1 MILKV
6 KGLCKSFGGV
16 RAVNNLDFMLNPR
29 EIRALIG
36 PNGAGKTTF
45 FKLLGGNLTPD
56 AGKIFFEGKDITG
69 LKTHETYRLSIHRTF
84 QHLNLYP
91 KLTAFESVQLAL
103 LSQNRKIWDFF
114 SWTGRKYETEV
125 MELLRNVELVD
136 KANFESAALSHG
148 EKRRLDLAIA
158 LAGNPKLLL
167 LDEAASGLDP
177 AEAHDVMELI
187 IRLANEMEL
196 TVCFIE
202 HDMSVVFGLA
212 ERICVL
218 HLGSIIAEGSSDEIK
233 NNEMVKKIYLG
244 E

>member
-1 MILKV
+1 MIMKV
-6 KGLCKSFGGV
+6 NKLSKSFGGV
-16 RAVNNLDFMLNPR
+16 KAVSEVNFTLKRN

-45 FKLLGGNLTPD
+45 FKLLAGNLTPD
-56 AGKIFFEGKDITG
+56 TGKIFFEDEDITG
-69 LKTHETYRLSIHRTF
+69 LKTYEIYRRSIHKTF

-103 LSQNRKIWDFF
+103 LSLNKKNWDLF
-114 SWTGRKYETEV
+114 SWAGRKYEEEV
-125 MELLRNVELVD
+125 LELLHSVEL
-136 KANFESAALSHG
+136 KNKSHLISSSLSHG

-158 LAGNPKLLL
+158 LAGTPKLLL

-177 AEAHDVMELI
+177 AEAHEVMTLI
-187 IRLANEMEL
+187 IRLAREREL

-202 HDMSVVFGLA
+202 HDMSVVFGMA
-212 ERICVL
+212 EKISVL

-233 NNEMVKKIYLG
+233 NNEMVRKIYLG